1 MRVFVCLN
9 LPDARLTH
17 GREYFRTALQQMP
30 LSFDI
35 LNAKDM
41 TLLQTSPALAQG
53 GTSGGKRS
61 HTTEGGVQPW
71 VLLLIVSGWNVM

>member
-1 MRVFVCLN
+1 VFVCLN

-35 LNAKDM
+35 LDAKDM

-53 GTSGGKRS
+53 GTSGGTGIEQKR
-61 HTTEGGVQPW
+61 EGRR
-71 VLLLIVSGWNVM
+71 LIR